1 MKLVAFFFPLQVHG
15 GMQEYIDTTI
25 ECTVCATDLI
35 RAKAPAVLPINA
47 FASSLQMS
55 AKVKRA
61 NNVLV

>member
-1 MKLVAFFFPLQVHG
+1 
-15 GMQEYIDTTI
+15 MQEYVDTTM

-35 RAKAPAVLPINA
+35 HAKAPAVLPISA

-61 NNVLV
+61 NNALV